1 MEKDSFLAA
10 LERNREKFP
19 MKTRKES
26 RVERVWSGDPGKR
39 AGGFFR
45 RFSIFAFFACFLLFQ
60 PFLSGEVLV
69 LKNGRTYRGDIVRWD
84 GKNYFVPRLKILVP
98 IRNVAWISSKKDTDE
113 IIREWWKGI
122 RNRPDLE
129 DALLPLAR
137 FCLQEGRLKKGLEFA
152 RAWGKF
158 RLWKAYLSREFLIL
172 TNARK
177 SLAQAVGR
185 RLDAAMDLFRREFPG
200 GGKKPYGCVVRL
212 FATWNGFYRFAQTL
226 PGKPGTAF
234 YSPAQRMM
242 YLPNTKLET
251 LRWTFSGAYRE
262 ACAYYL
268 VECLLEYHP
277 RYTWILA
284 GLGSCFETA
293 HLENGKLVGAW
304 KKHPRYGERI
314 RVAIKSRTYT
324 PLETFFRLKA
334 GDFAGGDAYEMHYAQ
349 AWSLAWF
356 LHESEKPAYREA
368 LFRYLK
374 VLEKEKDDEK
384 ALAAAFRPLGWKRL
398 ERDWMAFFGAKPPR

>member
-1 MEKDSFLAA
+1 
-10 LERNREKFP
+10 
-19 MKTRKES
+19 MKNL
-26 RVERVWSGDPGKR
+26 WADNPGKR
-39 AGGFFR
+39 AGGGLRKLSTFIFF
-45 RFSIFAFFACFLLFQ
+45 SCFLLF
-60 PFLSGEVLV
+60 PPSLPGEVLV
-69 LKNGRTYRGDIVRWD
+69 LKNGRTYKGDIVRWD
-84 GKNYFVPRLKILVP
+84 RKNYFVSRLKRLLP
-98 IRNVAWISSKKDTDE
+98 IRDVAWISSKKDTDE

-137 FCLQEGRLKKGLEFA
+137 FCLQEGRVKKGLEFA

-172 TNARK
+172 TNAK
-177 SLAQAVGR
+177 EPLARAVGT

-234 YSPAQRMM
+234 YSPRQRMM

-284 GLGSCFETA
+284 GVGSCFETA
-293 HLENGKLVGAW
+293 HMENGKLVGAW
-304 KKHPRYGERI
+304 KKHPRYAERI
-314 RVAIKSRTYT
+314 RVAMKSGTYT
-324 PLETFFRLKA
+324 PLSSFFRLKA
-334 GDFAGGDAYEMHYAQ
+334 ADFAGGDAYEMHYAQ

-356 LHESEKPAYREA
+356 LHESGKPAYRNA

-374 VLEKEKDDEK
+374 VLKKGKDDEK
-384 ALAAAFRPLGWKRL
+384 ALKAALLPRGLKRL
-398 ERDWMAFFGAKPPR
+398 ERDWKAFFGVRR